1 MIKKLILLTD
11 IKFLRKITKNTL
23 KSVYKSLKYG
33 IIYTNKAK
41 NKAGEKMIIGE
52 EKAFDYVGKYGYFSF
67 KKGPLIN
74 LNESLKNEAS
84 LRSEDKVYYGRLDDV
99 ELEFLFPL
107 VADIDGK
114 EISFLFFMPV

>member
-1 MIKKLILLTD
+1 MLNFWEKLQ
-11 IKFLRKITKNTL
+11 KNTL

-33 IIYTNKAK
+33 IMYTNKAIK
-41 NKAGEKMIIGE
+41 CKDGEKMIIGE
-52 EKAFDYVGKYGYFSF
+52 DKAFDYVGKYGYFSF

-74 LNESLKNEAS
+74 LNASLKNEAS

-114 EISFLFFMPV
+114 KISFLFFMPV